1 MFLNRAKAHIKGG
14 KKFPKIDGLVTFKE
28 VSNGVLLTAKIT
40 GLPKSKDNY
49 KRKIFWFPYSQSELH
64 VLEI

>member
-40 GLPKSKDNY
+40 GLPKSKDNH
-49 KRKIFWFPYSQSELH
+49 KRKIFWFSYS
-64 VLEI
+64 